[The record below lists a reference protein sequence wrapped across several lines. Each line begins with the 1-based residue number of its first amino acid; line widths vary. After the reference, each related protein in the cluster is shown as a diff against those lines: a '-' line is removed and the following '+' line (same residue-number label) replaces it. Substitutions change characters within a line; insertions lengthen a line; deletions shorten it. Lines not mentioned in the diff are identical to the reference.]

1 MNTKRVIA
9 MLLAAAWV
17 VIGNHLDGRDA
28 TAMALIISNIWLAA
42 ALLAGGKK

>member
-9 MLLAAAWV
+9 MLLAALWIA
-17 VIGNHLDGRDA
+17 IGLHLNGRY
-28 TAMALIISNIWLAA
+28 TAAMTLTISNIWLAA